1 MIWFIKQHPEH
12 CRILTHRF
20 VSASR
25 IMQPIQCQPV
35 HSTKEMG
42 SGSSELAIGTVR
54 VRLQKRDLCTK
65 THGWPLQAKSCLRGG
80 KNKGVATNFSQ
91 LLTTGSVNSIWP
103 GIFSEMLS
111 KMQCQELKCSIFKIY
126 SEVSNLFNSSLFFT
140 FPCLPSK
147 YLNLPTYI
155 QIWIIFSSGW
165 VSPWINSLSGVTC
178 VLLSGYNMPI

>member
-25 IMQPIQCQPV
+25 IMQPTQCQPV
-35 HSTKEMG
+35 HCTKEMG
-42 SGSSELAIGTVR
+42 SGSSELDIRTVR
-54 VRLQKRDLCTK
+54 VRLQKRDLLCTK
-65 THGWPLQAKSCLRGG
+65 NHGWPLQAKSCLRGG

-111 KMQCQELKCSIFKIY
+111 KMQCQGLKCSIFKIY
-126 SEVSNLFNSSLFFT
+126 SEVSNLFT
-140 FPCLPSK
+140 LP
-147 YLNLPTYI
+147 
-155 QIWIIFSSGW
+155 FSSPFP
-165 VSPWINSLSGVTC
+165 VPQANT
-178 VLLSGYNMPI
+178 